1 METSCDNPFTTG
13 ARARRT
19 YSVSKPIRLWRH
31 LDSVLEKR
39 MCVPV
44 HVLLRQ
50 RIGILMMILFM
61 PVNSPLWKMG
71 FDELNF
77 DLGLSGFDFF
87 ASSLV
92 LFIAGA
98 VMTFTPKTK
107 FG

>member
-1 METSCDNPFTTG
+1 M
-13 ARARRT
+13 
-19 YSVSKPIRLWRH
+19 Y
-31 LDSVLEKR
+31 
-39 MCVPV
+39 
-44 HVLLRQ
+44 VLLRQ
-50 RIGILMMILFM
+50 RIGILLMILFM

>member
-1 METSCDNPFTTG
+1 
-13 ARARRT
+13 
-19 YSVSKPIRLWRH
+19 
-31 LDSVLEKR
+31 
-39 MCVPV
+39 
-44 HVLLRQ
+44 
-50 RIGILMMILFM
+50 
-61 PVNSPLWKMG
+61 MG

>member
-1 METSCDNPFTTG
+1 M
-13 ARARRT
+13 
-19 YSVSKPIRLWRH
+19 
-31 LDSVLEKR
+31 
-39 MCVPV
+39 
-44 HVLLRQ
+44 LLRQ
-50 RIGILMMILFM
+50 RIGILLMILFM

>member
-1 METSCDNPFTTG
+1 M
-13 ARARRT
+13 
-19 YSVSKPIRLWRH
+19 
-31 LDSVLEKR
+31 
-39 MCVPV
+39 
-44 HVLLRQ
+44 LLRQ
-50 RIGILMMILFM
+50 RIGILLMILFM

-71 FDELNF
+71 FDELDF